1 MSSKKLKEFNSSLN
15 RNPFYMNNFYKFFI
29 FLLFSLPASAQELL
43 TAEEAVRIALENN
56 YSIQIARN
64 ELEIDRT
71 GVSWGNAGILPSVGL
86 TGTSSNSIQSTRQT
100 RADGN
105 IVEVDNAR
113 NNNLNYGVVA
123 DWTLFDGFRMFARY
137 DQLKE
142 LENLGEAE

>member
-1 MSSKKLKEFNSSLN
+1 
-15 RNPFYMNNFYKFFI
+15 
-29 FLLFSLPASAQELL
+29 
-43 TAEEAVRIALENN
+43 
-56 YSIQIARN
+56 
-64 ELEIDRT
+64 
-71 GVSWGNAGILPSVGL
+71 L

-113 NNNLNYGVVA
+113 NNNLNYGEVA

-142 LENLGEAE
+142 LENLGEAELRQTILTRVIDVLITYYDLVQQQQQLAALDSTLVISEQRVELAQNRFTI